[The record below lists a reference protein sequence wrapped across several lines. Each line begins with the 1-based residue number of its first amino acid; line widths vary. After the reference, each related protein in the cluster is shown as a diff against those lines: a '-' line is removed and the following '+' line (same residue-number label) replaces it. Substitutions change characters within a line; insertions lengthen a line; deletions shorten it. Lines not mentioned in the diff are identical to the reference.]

1 VLGVIEPMLQVD
13 QEQRQ
18 RRQALLAVDEEL
30 PAVLVA
36 DDDRTQEVV
45 PVVGDISPVVAL
57 LVALQELRGQILDQ
71 LRDLLLPP
79 LVLALV
85 VVDGVLAAREQF
97 AHGAPP
103 AVDLA

>member
-1 VLGVIEPMLQVD
+1 MLGVIEPMLQVD